1 LPTRAAIT
9 PVLNRHLCIVD
20 DRVLWAS
27 EGQTATLSGL
37 EGSRVK
43 AKVPKLVHL
52 QELHHSI
59 LAMFLLALVVEFRKP
74 REKSG
79 VM

>member
-1 LPTRAAIT
+1 
-9 PVLNRHLCIVD
+9 
-20 DRVLWAS
+20 VLWAS

-43 AKVPKLVHL
+43 AKALKLLL
-52 QELHHSI
+52 QDLHHSI
-59 LAMFLLALVVEFRKP
+59 LAMFLLALVVEFLRP
-74 REKSG
+74 REKNG